1 MLSPYNKIYRRCD
14 NLKLFIIVCRFKSDK
29 NFLHSLI
36 FSGFNPDP
44 VSQRGMLRWSV
55 YSACIYMLHVTLK
68 ICCSTQKKTVNTRCI
83 ELLGH
88 VGQNYKISAW
98 SCHNSFIVQPQEQK
112 KFKTIV
118 NPCFNL
124 LLKKNVVDGEKPS
137 FRAVLPGKFEV
148 EVKAEMT
155 VKNLNNIDT
164 LPT

>member
-1 MLSPYNKIYRRCD
+1 MIS
-14 NLKLFIIVCRFKSDK
+14 
-29 NFLHSLI
+29 I
-36 FSGFNPDP
+36 FSMYIHATCHPQN
-44 VSQRGMLRWSV
+44 MLL
-55 YSACIYMLHVTLK
+55 YS
-68 ICCSTQKKTVNTRCI
+68 KKTVNTRCI

-112 KFKTIV
+112 KFKTIL

-124 LLKKNVVDGEKPS
+124 LLKKNIVDGDKKPS